1 MDASADH
8 PVMWLTL
15 DSVFGKCFLFLHTLV
30 ESVGLT
36 PKPPPF
42 EHETWCWTNC
52 SEGGEDLVEDER
64 HTSSLRFGCVPVCRA
79 FL

>member
-15 DSVFGKCFLFLHTLV
+15 DSVFGKCFLFLRTLV

-52 SEGGEDLVEDER
+52 SEGGKTLWKMKGILLV
-64 HTSSLRFGCVPVCRA
+64 
-79 FL
+79 